1 MFLVPAFAYLLF
13 AFALPIAYNL
23 ILSFEQ
29 TSPATIS
36 TLVAP
41 FAGLSNYTA
50 TLTQST
56 TQSAIARTFIFTA
69 GSLFFQFVIG
79 FGLALL
85 FNLRFPLRRLARSLI
100 IIPWLLPLL
109 IAGFIFKF
117 LLQTEAGAINHR
129 R

>member
-1 MFLVPAFAYLLF
+1 
-13 AFALPIAYNL
+13 
-23 ILSFEQ
+23 
-29 TSPATIS
+29 
-36 TLVAP
+36 
-41 FAGLSNYTA
+41 
-50 TLTQST
+50 
-56 TQSAIARTFIFTA
+56 
-69 GSLFFQFVIG
+69 
-79 FGLALL
+79 LL